1 MRTSPIG
8 VRRSTVLTT
17 PGIRV
22 STMAIRTTTLST
34 TALVSVPFGLFSY
47 LTMADE
53 QIITA
58 IKNYI
63 YLLNDE
69 GFGINRAFL
78 YGSYASGKN
87 SESSD
92 IDLMLLSESLDE
104 KDNQKKSRA
113 WILTKKI
120 DSRIEPYLVN
130 INRFDK
136 DENSPL
142 FEIVRREGLEIHF

>member
-1 MRTSPIG
+1 
-8 VRRSTVLTT
+8 
-17 PGIRV
+17 
-22 STMAIRTTTLST
+22 
-34 TALVSVPFGLFSY
+34 
-47 LTMADE
+47 MADE

-63 YLLNDE
+63 YLLNNE
-69 GFGINRAFL
+69 GFKINRAFL
-78 YGSYASGKN
+78 YGSYATGKSN
-87 SESSD
+87 ESSD
-92 IDLMLLSESLDE
+92 IDLMLISESLDE
-104 KDNQKKSRA
+104 NDRQKKSRA

-130 INRFDK
+130 YKRFDK